1 MFLYK
6 TMMQFTFITH
16 VDANINEVSRN
27 FNREL
32 LLKLKPPLVKMN
44 LLRYDGQITGNQ
56 LSFQIGI
63 GPMKQQWD
71 GIITAHRY
79 TKKNWLFRDEG
90 LQLPH
95 PLKTWK
101 HTHALKSKTEHSTLI
116 IDRLKFEGKNRF
128 FTLLLCLPFI
138 AMFLMRKPLY
148 KKHLGTR

>member
-1 MFLYK
+1 
-6 TMMQFTFITH
+6 MMHFTFITH

-32 LLKLKPPLVKMN
+32 LIKLKPPLVKMN

-56 LSFQIGI
+56 LSFQICI

-79 TKKNWLFRDEG
+79 TKKDWLFRDEG
-90 LQLPH
+90 LKLPH

-116 IDRLKFEGKNRF
+116 IDRLKFEGKNHF

-148 KKHLGTR
+148 KKHLSTC

>member
-16 VDANINEVSRN
+16 VDANIDEVSRK
-27 FNREL
+27 FNKEL
-32 LLKLKPPLVKMN
+32 LLKLNPPFIKMN
-44 LLRYDGQITGNQ
+44 LLRYDGQHTGNQ

-79 TKKNWLFRDEG
+79 TKKDWLFRDEG
-90 LQLPH
+90 LKLPH

-101 HTHALKSKTEHSTLI
+101 HTHALKSNGKQTMI
-116 IDRLKFEGKNRF
+116 IDRLKFEGLNPF
-128 FTLLLCLPFI
+128 FTAMLCLPFI
-138 AMFLMRKPLY
+138 LMFWMRKPLY

>member
-1 MFLYK
+1 MFVYK
-6 TMMQFTFITH
+6 TMMHFTFITH

-32 LLKLKPPLVKMN
+32 LIKLKPPLVKMN

-79 TKKNWLFRDEG
+79 TKKDWLFRDEG
-90 LQLPH
+90 LKLPH

-128 FTLLLCLPFI
+128 FLASF
-138 AMFLMRKPLY
+138 R
-148 KKHLGTR
+148 